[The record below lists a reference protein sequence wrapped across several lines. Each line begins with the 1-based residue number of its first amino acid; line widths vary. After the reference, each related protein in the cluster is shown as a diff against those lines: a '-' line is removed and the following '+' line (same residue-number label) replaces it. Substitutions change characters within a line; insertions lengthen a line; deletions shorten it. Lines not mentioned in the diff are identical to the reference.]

1 MRIVP
6 TDSSNVKQYRSL
18 VDVLIR
24 VIESGRVT
32 AARVVNQA
40 MTTTYWLVG
49 RQIVEHEQSG
59 ARRAGYGEELI
70 ERLSLALTARFGRG
84 FSPRNIEQMRKFYL
98 WKQIPQAPSAEFEI
112 PDRLTIPQTLSAESR
127 PPVLPLPWSH
137 YSRLLS
143 VRDAEARAYYEEEA
157 NRGCYRHP
165 IFRGR

>member
-1 MRIVP
+1 MNIVL
-6 TDSSNVKQYRSL
+6 TDSSNVKRYRSL
-18 VDVLIR
+18 VDALIR

-70 ERLSLALTARFGRG
+70 GRLSLALTARFGRG

-98 WKQIPQAPSAEFEI
+98 
-112 PDRLTIPQTLSAESR
+112 
-127 PPVLPLPWSH
+127 
-137 YSRLLS
+137 
-143 VRDAEARAYYEEEA
+143 
-157 NRGCYRHP
+157 
-165 IFRGR
+165 

>member
-1 MRIVP
+1 M
-6 TDSSNVKQYRSL
+6 
-18 VDVLIR
+18 IR

-70 ERLSLALTARFGRG
+70 GRLSLALTARFGRS

-98 WKQIPQAPSAEFEI
+98 
-112 PDRLTIPQTLSAESR
+112 
-127 PPVLPLPWSH
+127 
-137 YSRLLS
+137 
-143 VRDAEARAYYEEEA
+143 
-157 NRGCYRHP
+157 
-165 IFRGR
+165 